1 VSKTKSILGCIVAM
15 LLVLSSAV
23 GALADPKV
31 WREQGPGPTLF
42 DSNTVV
48 PPNSPVSGAINA
60 IAPSPTN
67 PDLLYVGTVNGGIW
81 KTINA
86 TAESPAWTPLTD
98 KHLPA
103 LSINSLAISPV
114 RSDTLFAGTGS
125 TSSLAFEGSPGFG
138 VARSTNGG
146 KSWTVLASSTF
157 AGRQINNIV
166 PTTLSGG
173 EVVLAASLRD
183 RVGTSD
189 HSGVYRSTDK
199 GNSFTRISGNGISS
213 LPDAGVSSLVG
224 DPSNAS
230 RFYAGVQSR
239 FGGGSGAGVY
249 RSDDGGLTWAAM
261 NTGLIGHTDSFRILL
276 SVHNSTD
283 NNVLYAAIIS
293 NSTFRLSGVFRST
306 DQGGSWVAM
315 GVPTPDIFPG
325 AQGTIH
331 GALLAHPTDPN
342 VVFIGGDRQNGPF
355 PNANGC
361 TTFSANVFRGDAA
374 RLPGNPWQSVVCAS
388 ANGTAPH
395 ADSRAMAFDASGN
408 LLHADD
414 GGIYQ
419 LLDPDNEA
427 SVRRWVAVN
436 GDIRA
441 IELHSVAYDPLS
453 NIVLGGAQDNGASI
467 QTAPGEVTWT
477 QLRGGD
483 GGNVAVDSDQTA
495 HPGTTIR
502 YTSSQFFGF
511 FNRTTW
517 NATNTRVGGLTQVQ
531 LRITSGPGTGSTLFQ
546 ADPNIQFYQPFVLNV
561 IEPSHMLIGT
571 ANIYES
577 LNRGDALADLGFTGF
592 FIGDTLGSSPLAY
605 GGRLN
610 GVPNPDVF
618 YVGAGPT
625 IRHRVTRGGPITTLN
640 AYPGGRVRSL
650 VIDPQNFQR
659 VYVLDFFN
667 KVWASLDE
675 GTSWTDLTADLASL
689 SSDVRTIEV
698 VRLEASKHTVLIVG
712 GLGGVF
718 QRKLATDRDGED
730 ENEGEDDGWHTLG
743 KGLPPAFVRDLHYN
757 SANDILVAGTLGRGA
772 WTLPN
777 SFRRK
782 SDRPGTAD
790 IQWIE
795 GRAGVPDI
803 RAVEGSSAGEAE
815 LNLDAELVP
824 PVAVLRVENE

>member
-1 VSKTKSILGCIVAM
+1 MLNTKSSLGCVGAM
-15 LLVLSSAV
+15 LLVLSNAV
-23 GALADPKV
+23 GALADPKI

-60 IAPSPTN
+60 ITPSPTD

-81 KTINA
+81 RTTNA
-86 TAESPAWTPLTD
+86 TAESPTWTPITD

-146 KSWTVLASSTF
+146 QSWTVLASLTF

-199 GNSFTRISGNGISS
+199 GNSFTRISGIGTSG
-213 LPDAGVSSLVG
+213 LPDAGVGSLVG

-249 RSDDGGLTWAAM
+249 RSDDGGVTWAAV
-261 NTGLIGHTDSFRILL
+261 NIGLTGHIDSFRILL
-276 SVHNSTD
+276 SLHNSPG
-283 NNVLYAAIIS
+283 NNVVYAAIIS
-293 NSTFRLSGVFRST
+293 NSTFKLSGVFRST
-306 DQGGSWVAM
+306 DQGGSWTAM
-315 GVPTPDIFPG
+315 GVPAPEIFPG

-331 GALLAHPTDPN
+331 GAILTHPTDPN
-342 VVFIGGDRQNGPF
+342 VVFIAGDRQNGPF

-361 TTFSANVFRGDAA
+361 RTFNANIFRGDAA
-374 RLPGNPWQSVVCAS
+374 QLPGNPWQSVVCNG

-395 ADSRAMAFDASGN
+395 ADSRAMVFDASGN
-408 LLHADD
+408 LLHSDD

-427 SVRRWVAVN
+427 GVRRWVAVN

-453 NIVLGGAQDNGASI
+453 NIVFGGTQDNGTPI
-467 QTAPGEVTWT
+467 QTAPGEITWV

-483 GGNVAVDSDQTA
+483 GGNVAVDSDQTS

-502 YTSSQFFGF
+502 YTSSQVFGF

-517 NATNTRVGGLTQVQ
+517 NAANTRVGGFTPIQ
-531 LRITSGPGTGSTLFQ
+531 LRITSGPGSGLTLFQ
-546 ADPNIQFYQPFVLNV
+546 FDPNIQFYQPFVLNT
-561 IEPSHMLIGT
+561 IDSSRMLIGT

-577 LNRGDALADLGFTGF
+577 LNKGDALANLGFTGF
-592 FIGDTLGSSPLAY
+592 FIGDRLGSSPLAY
-605 GGRLN
+605 GGLLN
-610 GVPNPDVF
+610 GVPYPDVF

-625 IRHRVTRGGPITTLN
+625 IRHRVALGGPITTLS
-640 AYPGGRVRSL
+640 AYPGGRVRTL
-650 VIDPQNFQR
+650 AIDPQNYQTL
-659 VYVLDFFN
+659 YVVDFLN
-667 KVWASLDE
+667 QVWASFDQ
-675 GTSWTDLTADLASL
+675 GASWIDLTANLASL
-689 SSDVRTIEV
+689 SSDIRTIEV
-698 VRLEASKHTVLIVG
+698 VPLDASKHTVLIVG

-718 QRKLATDRDGED
+718 QRKLGTERDGDD
-730 ENEGEDDGWHTLG
+730 ENEGEDDGWHALG

-757 SANDILVAGTLGRGA
+757 SANDILIAGTLGRGA

-777 SFRRK
+777 IFRGNG
-782 SDRPGTAD
+782 DRPGKAA
-790 IQWIE
+790 IQGIE
-795 GRAGVPDI
+795 GQPIVTNT
-803 RAVEGSSAGEAE
+803 RAVEASSAEGAE

-824 PVAVLRVENE
+824 PVAVLLAEDE